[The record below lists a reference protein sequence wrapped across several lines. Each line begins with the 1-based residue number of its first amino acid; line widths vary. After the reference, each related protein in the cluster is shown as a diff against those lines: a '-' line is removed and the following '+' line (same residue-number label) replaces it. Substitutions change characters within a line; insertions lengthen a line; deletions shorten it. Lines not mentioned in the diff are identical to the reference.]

1 MGNVG
6 NEVLLRG
13 VLKMSEIGNNCLQ
26 ALLLLQ
32 AFLTATWERKQLYY
46 DFFFFKS
53 KNIIA
58 QGFGGQ
64 EKDLRLL

>member
-6 NEVLLRG
+6 NKVLLRG
-13 VLKMSEIGNNCLQ
+13 VLKMSETGNNCLQ

-46 DFFFFKS
+46 DLFFFLNLKP
-53 KNIIA
+53 
-58 QGFGGQ
+58 
-64 EKDLRLL
+64 